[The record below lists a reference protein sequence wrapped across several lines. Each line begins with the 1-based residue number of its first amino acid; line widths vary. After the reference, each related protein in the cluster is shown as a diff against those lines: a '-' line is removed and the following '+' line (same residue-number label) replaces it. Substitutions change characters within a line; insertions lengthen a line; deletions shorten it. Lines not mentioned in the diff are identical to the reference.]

1 MDEKPSIM
9 LGGTV
14 VFVKR
19 PDSWAL
25 DGGHDWKLN
34 NAAGNVVVLLVARLP
49 GLLWIDPVLEFR
61 VWDRGIGK
69 LDVGRW
75 SFDNSP
81 RRTDRQEQ
89 STINTEISFFSRP
102 SYNSFRNI
110 LYQIDVPSTS

>member
-1 MDEKPSIM
+1 M

-25 DGGHDWKLN
+25 NGGDDWKLN
-34 NAAGNVVVLLVARLP
+34 NAAGNVVVLVARLP

-69 LDVGRW
+69 LDVGSSGRLTTHR
-75 SFDNSP
+75 DVP
-81 RRTDRQEQ
+81 TDR
-89 STINTEISFFSRP
+89 
-102 SYNSFRNI
+102 
-110 LYQIDVPSTS
+110 DG